1 MNTFYCLLSS
11 FVLFAFIIY
20 CMKHVCA
27 KNCNEAP
34 RDEKEEPIYCRWR
47 DGKWDGEYRNKE
59 GEIITMAQKK
69 KVTEKE
75 KIKTRLEE
83 TKKEFKQ
90 PFYCHW
96 INGKWD
102 RKFRDAEGNIVE

>member
-34 RDEKEEPIYCRWR
+34 RDDKEEPIYCRWR

-59 GEIITMAQKK
+59 GEIT
-69 KVTEKE
+69 T
-75 KIKTRLEE
+75 LELV
-83 TKKEFKQ
+83 FLNYLLCWDLSL
-90 PFYCHW
+90 PFY
-96 INGKWD
+96 NPD
-102 RKFRDAEGNIVE
+102 GNIWSPIIDVFGV